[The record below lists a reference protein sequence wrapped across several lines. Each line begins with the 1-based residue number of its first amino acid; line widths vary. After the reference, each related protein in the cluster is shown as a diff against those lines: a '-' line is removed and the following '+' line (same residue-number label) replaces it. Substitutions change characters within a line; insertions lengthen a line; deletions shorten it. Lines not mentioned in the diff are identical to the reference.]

1 MCSSLY
7 SLLLSSSLSVFLQTA
22 AFIPTPTSLTS
33 RSVFSALLLNAP
45 STMKVFIDA
54 SFIWL
59 FWFHIINFCLYFV
72 GFILLVPIVKFLVIS
87 FLDQKLS
94 SKWIF
99 FLNASKKKCL
109 LTTYSIIC
117 CFVWRFFLLSVLLT
131 LSLFRQFYIGNI
143 FLVDNPTQQVMT
155 SDNCIQRDLYLR
167 SETHSWYFAIA
178 PFTDYKEYEELQW
191 FRSF

>member
-33 RSVFSALLLNAP
+33 RSVFSPLLLNAP

-59 FWFHIINFCLYFV
+59 FWFHIINFCLHFV
-72 GFILLVPIVKFLVIS
+72 VFILLVPIVKFLVIS

-99 FLNASKKKCL
+99 FLNYKKKCL
-109 LTTYSIIC
+109 LTTYSIYML
-117 CFVWRFFLLSVLLT
+117 FSVK
-131 LSLFRQFYIGNI
+131 I
-143 FLVDNPTQQVMT
+143 F
-155 SDNCIQRDLYLR
+155 S
-167 SETHSWYFAIA
+167 SFSFAYVI
-178 PFTDYKEYEELQW
+178 FCLGSSTW
-191 FRSF
+191 GIIFCR

>member
-59 FWFHIINFCLYFV
+59 FWFHIINLCLYFV
-72 GFILLVPIVKFLVIS
+72 VFILLVPIEKFLVIP

-99 FLNASKKKCL
+99 FLNTYKKKCL
-109 LTTYSIIC
+109 LTTYSIHMLF
-117 CFVWRFFLLSVLLT
+117 FVKFFLLLVCLCYLFLGSLT
-131 LSLFRQFYIGNI
+131 LGII
-143 FLVDNPTQQVMT
+143 F
-155 SDNCIQRDLYLR
+155 
-167 SETHSWYFAIA
+167 W
-178 PFTDYKEYEELQW
+178 
-191 FRSF
+191 

>member
-59 FWFHIINFCLYFV
+59 FWFHIIKFCLYFV
-72 GFILLVPIVKFLVIS
+72 VFILLVPVVKFLVIS
-87 FLDQKLS
+87 FLDQKLYR
-94 SKWIF
+94 KWIF
-99 FLNASKKKCL
+99 FLKACKKKMFINNILNSYVVLCED
-109 LTTYSIIC
+109 
-117 CFVWRFFLLSVLLT
+117 FFLLWVLLM
-131 LSLFRQFYIGNI
+131 LPLFREFNIGNN
-143 FLVDNPTQQVMT
+143 FSVDNPTQQVMK
-155 SDNCIQRDLYLR
+155 SYHYIQRDLYLR
-167 SETHSWYFAIA
+167 SGT
-178 PFTDYKEYEELQW
+178 
-191 FRSF
+191 